1 MYEFVTLVTAIFV
14 ADCLFEV
21 TRLLVT
27 FLARSRQRRDA
38 RGRFAPA
45 RPGAARSPRT

>member
-1 MYEFVTLVTAIFV
+1 MTDFLSLVFAIFV

-27 FLARSRQRRDA
+27 FLARSRQRRDSM
-38 RGRFAPA
+38 GRFAPA
-45 RPGAARSPRT
+45 RPGAVRSPRS

>member
-1 MYEFVTLVTAIFV
+1 MTDFLSLVFAIFV

-27 FLARSRQRRDA
+27 SAARPRSRRDA
-38 RGRFAPA
+38 RGRFAKAPT
-45 RPGAARSPRT
+45 R